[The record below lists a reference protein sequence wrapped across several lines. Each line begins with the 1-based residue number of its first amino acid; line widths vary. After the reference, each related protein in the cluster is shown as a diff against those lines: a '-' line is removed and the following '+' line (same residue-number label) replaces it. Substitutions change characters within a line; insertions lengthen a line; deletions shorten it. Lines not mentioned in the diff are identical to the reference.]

1 MNFTREPI
9 IETIITPREGCKLVV
24 RSSKGGSQEDYFVDA
39 VEVVSFGHS
48 FFFRSMERP
57 KSFLV
62 PVSDYEILELKETRM
77 VLKNASADRSIKIS
91 GGREAHPPRQ
101 QQPQREEE
109 EPESETAAPQPQVQ
123 QQDRGVDKKRSRR
136 SRRRRGGGNMP
147 MEEREEVPAAA
158 TMEHQAQMEPEES
171 GEEIEEAA
179 PSFISKLFPPPPT
192 LIKETLGRYKTGPEG
207 IIVESD
213 QEIAQRGVFEHT
225 FSESEMPKETSE
237 SSFLTNEDV
246 PPNEDEE
253 SEE

>member
-24 RSSKGGSQEDYFVDA
+24 RSSKGGTQEDYFVDA

-77 VLKNASADRSIKIS
+77 VLKNVSSDRSIKIS
-91 GGREAHPPRQ
+91 GGREAPMRQ
-101 QQPQREEE
+101 PSR
-109 EPESETAAPQPQVQ
+109 EPEEQPSEEVAPQPQAQ
-123 QQDRGVDKKRSRR
+123 QPDRGIDKKRGRR
-136 SRRRRGGGNMP
+136 SRRRRGGMP
-147 MEEREEVPAAA
+147 MEERVEPASA
-158 TMEHQAQMEPEES
+158 MVESQVESEES

-192 LIKETLGRYKTGPEG
+192 LIKETLGRYKTSPEG
-207 IIVESD
+207 IIIDND
-213 QEIAQRGVFEHT
+213 QESSRRGVFEHPL
-225 FSESEMPKETSE
+225 SEPESEDEASH
-237 SSFLTNEDV
+237 SL
-246 PPNEDEE
+246 PNEDLPPKKDEE
-253 SEE
+253 QDE